1 MSKRSYQISDLRYEM
16 SDLSFQLSEVGFPTS
31 DIRHQTSNIRIGLS
45 NLKPQTSNLS
55 IPKSIYY
62 LGLLLSLLICSCS
75 TTKKLKPGEVLYTG
89 ATIQLNP
96 DSPAVK
102 DQKRFQKELEEK
114 VRPEPNKKLL
124 GWRYK
129 LFFYN
134 LVKEPKKQKGIK
146 YWIKYKLGEPPV
158 LMNQVRLQNNANVLR
173 SYLASKGFLQASG
186 SGDTTLKEKTG
197 KAVYRLYSGPR
208 YTMNAISFP
217 GDSSSAI
224 SGLIHSS
231 RNNTLLKPGNFYDLD
246 VFKAERERIDVALK
260 EKGYY
265 YFSPNYLLV
274 QADSTIG
281 AHQVDIDLKIKKDA
295 PQAALQ
301 PYFIRNIN
309 IYPDYSLR
317 RDSVTRASDPV
328 SFKGFTIYDPNHK
341 YKPRLFEHLIFFQK
355 GEPYNRTDHAL
366 SLNRLVNIG
375 TFRFVK
381 AEFNPIDTASSNN
394 MDVDFLLTSSKK
406 NALSLSVTGTSKSNN
421 FIGSE
426 VKLTH
431 TNKNTFRGA
440 EQLNLSLAGG
450 FEKQFS
456 GQQKNLSSY
465 SLGAEARLLF
475 PRFLVP
481 VVGFTTHNAYVPKT
495 HITIGSQLLNRA
507 NYYTLLSG
515 RGEFGYLWKGNEF
528 NEHQFNPLSV
538 SYIRTA
544 NTTDSFNRMLAK
556 VPTLKNNFE
565 NQFIIGTNYTFTYT
579 NQVKPELHNNFL
591 FMGSVESAGNL
602 VNAFLHKDEDGKK
615 RLFQTV
621 TNQFVRFEADFRDYY
636 KINPGLIWANRLN
649 MGYGIP
655 YGNSSVLPYVRQFF
669 AGGSNDIRAFRSRS
683 LGPGSFYIN
692 TDSLDL
698 FADQGGDVKLMLN
711 TEIRA
716 RLFSIIQGA
725 AFIDAGNIW
734 LAKNDTS
741 RPGGQ
746 FRLGNV
752 LNQTA
757 VGGGVGLRVDASI
770 FVVRFDL
777 AMPFRKPWL
786 PPGERWVIDQIRFSD
801 PEWRKKNLIFNIG
814 IGYPF

>member
-1 MSKRSYQISDLRYEM
+1 MV
-16 SDLSFQLSEVGFPTS
+16 FFT
-31 DIRHQTSNIRIGLS
+31 
-45 NLKPQTSNLS
+45 
-55 IPKSIYY
+55 
-62 LGLLLSLLICSCS
+62 SCS
-75 TTKKLKPGEVLYTG
+75 STKKLKPGEVLYTG
-89 ATIQLNP
+89 ATINLNP
-96 DSPAVK
+96 DTPAVK
-102 DQKRFQKELEEK
+102 SQKDFKSQLEEK
-114 VRPEPNKKLL
+114 VRPGPNKKLL

-134 LVKEPKKQKGIK
+134 LVSEPKKQKGFK
-146 YWIKYKLGEPPV
+146 YWVKYKLGEPPV
-158 LMNQVRLQNNANVLR
+158 LMSQVKLQNNVNIMT

-186 SGDTTLKEKTG
+186 SGDTLIEGKMG
-197 KAVYRLYSGPR
+197 KAFYQVYSGPR
-208 YTMNAISFP
+208 YTLNTISFP
-217 GDSSSAI
+217 RDSNAEI
-224 SGLIHSS
+224 AGLI
-231 RNNTLLKPGNFYDLD
+231 RNVQNKTLLKEGNYYDLD
-246 VFKAERERIDVALK
+246 VFKAERERIDVQLK
-260 EKGYY
+260 ENGYF
-265 YFSPNYLLV
+265 YFNPDYLLI

-281 AHQVDIDLKIKKDA
+281 DQKVDINLKIKDNA
-295 PQAALQ
+295 PRAALQ

-317 RDSVTRASDPV
+317 RDSVTRSSEPV
-328 SFKGFTIYDPNHK
+328 QFKDFTIYDPNHK

-355 GEPYNRTDHAL
+355 GDRYNRTDHSL

-381 AEFNPIDTASSNN
+381 AEFNPMDTATSNN

-406 NALSLSVTGTSKSNN
+406 NAMSLSVTGTSKSNN

-426 VKLTH
+426 IKVTH

-440 EQLNLSLAGG
+440 EQFNLSLSGG

-456 GQQKNLSSY
+456 GQQKNLTSY
-465 SLGAEARLLF
+465 SLGAEAKLLF
-475 PRFLVP
+475 PRIILPIFN
-481 VVGFTTHNAYVPKT
+481 FKTHNAYVPKT

-515 RGEFGYLWKGNEF
+515 KGEFGYLWKGNEF
-528 NEHQFNPLSV
+528 NEHQLNPISI

-544 NTTDSFNRMLAK
+544 NTTDSFNRMLEK

-565 NQFIIGTNYTFTYT
+565 NQFIIGTNYTYTYS
-579 NQVKPELHNNFL
+579 NQMKTEARNNFL
-591 FMGSVESAGNL
+591 FMGAVESAGNL
-602 VNAFLHKDEDGKK
+602 VNAFIPKDEDGKK
-615 RLFQTV
+615 RLFQTI
-621 TNQFVRFEADFRDYY
+621 TNQFVRLEADFRDYY
-636 KINPGLIWANRLN
+636 KIKPGLIWANRFN
-649 MGYGIP
+649 VGYGIP
-655 YGNSSVLPYVRQFF
+655 YGNSSVLPYIRQFF

-683 LGPGSFYIN
+683 LGPGSFYFN
-692 TDSLDL
+692 TDSLDF
-698 FADQGGDVKLMLN
+698 FADQGGDVKVMLN
-711 TEIRA
+711 TELRA
-716 RLFSIIQGA
+716 KLFSIIQGA
-725 AFIDAGNIW
+725 VFIDAGNIW

-746 FRLGNV
+746 FRLGGV
-752 LNQTA
+752 LSETA

-786 PPGERWVIDQIRFSD
+786 PPGQRWVFDQIRFSD

>member
-1 MSKRSYQISDLRYEM
+1 MSKSTDQI
-16 SDLSFQLSEVGFPTS
+16 S
-31 DIRHQTSNIRIGLS
+31 DIRHGISATGQQTTDVS
-45 NLKPQTSNLS
+45 NLKSPISDL
-55 IPKSIYY
+55 KSIYHFT
-62 LGLLLSLLICSCS
+62 LLILALLTASCS
-75 TTKKLKPGEVLYTG
+75 GTRKLKPGEILYTG
-89 ATIQLNP
+89 ATIKLNP
-96 DSPAVK
+96 DTPAVK
-102 DQKRFQKELEEK
+102 DQKNFQNDLEEK
-114 VRPEPNKKLL
+114 VRPVPNKKIL

-134 LVKEPKKQKGIK
+134 LVSEPKKQKGFK

-158 LMNQVRLQNNANVLR
+158 LMSQVRLQNNVNVMS
-173 SYLASKGFLQASG
+173 SYLASKGFLQSSG
-186 SGDTTLKEKTG
+186 TGDTVIKGKTG
-197 KAVYRLYSGPR
+197 KAFYRIYSGPR

-217 GDSSSAI
+217 ADSNEISA
-224 SGLIHSS
+224 LIRASQ
-231 RNNTLLKPGNFYDLD
+231 NKTLLKQGHYYDLD
-246 VFKAERERIDVALK
+246 VFKAERERIDIQLK
-260 EKGYY
+260 EKGYF
-265 YFSPNYLLV
+265 YFNPNFLLI

-281 AHQVDIDLKIKKDA
+281 GNQVDIDLKLKNDA
-295 PQAALQ
+295 PRAALQ
-301 PYFIRNIN
+301 PYFIRNIH

-317 RDSVTRASDPV
+317 RDSFTRASEPV
-328 SFKGFTIYDPNHK
+328 QFKDFTIYDPNHK

-355 GEPYNRTDHAL
+355 GERYNRTDHSL

-426 VKLTH
+426 IKVTH
-431 TNKNTFRGA
+431 TNKNAFRGA
-440 EQLNLSLAGG
+440 EQLNLSLSGG

-456 GQQKNLSSY
+456 GQQKNLTSY

-475 PRFLVP
+475 PRFLIP
-481 VVGFTTHNAYVPKT
+481 VAGFTTHNAYVPKT

-515 RGEFGYLWKGNEF
+515 KGEFGYLWKGNEY

-544 NTTDSFNRMLAK
+544 NTTDSFNRMLEK

-565 NQFIIGTNYTFTYT
+565 NQFIIGTNYTYTYS
-579 NQVKPELHNNFL
+579 NQVKNELRNNFL

-602 VNAFLHKDEDGKK
+602 INAFLRKDEDGRK

-621 TNQFVRFEADFRDYY
+621 TNQFVRLEADFRDYY
-636 KINPGLIWANRLN
+636 KINSSLIWANRLN
-649 MGYGIP
+649 LGYGIP

-683 LGPGSFYIN
+683 LGPGTFYIN

-711 TEIRA
+711 TELRA
-716 RLFSIIQGA
+716 KLFSVIQGA
-725 AFIDAGNIW
+725 VFIDAGNIW
-734 LAKNDTS
+734 LAKKDTS

-746 FRLGNV
+746 FRFGNV
-752 LNQTA
+752 LSQTA

-786 PPGERWVIDQIRFSD
+786 PPGERWVFDQIRFGD